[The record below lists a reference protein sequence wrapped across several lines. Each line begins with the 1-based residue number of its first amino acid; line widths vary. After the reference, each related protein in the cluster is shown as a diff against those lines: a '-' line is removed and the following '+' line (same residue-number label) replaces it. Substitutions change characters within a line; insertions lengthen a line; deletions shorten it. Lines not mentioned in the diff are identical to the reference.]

1 MENQILSAI
10 KKSLVVFSSVV
21 LLPIC
26 SYGFVMDDC
35 VVGKTVYID
44 DWYDEEV
51 VIKQCDYSDNTIKV
65 KDLRGNSKWVKPSE
79 LMGAFAREV
88 ENAGENMLIEFVAKA
103 LSNHSN

>member
-1 MENQILSAI
+1 MKKVVLVSVE
-10 KKSLVVFSSVV
+10 KSLVVLILVV

-44 DWYDEEV
+44 DWHDEEV

-65 KDLRGNSKWVKPSE
+65 KDLRGNTKWVNPSK
-79 LMGAFAREV
+79 LMGGFGKALED
-88 ENAGENMLIEFVAKA
+88 AGEDMLIDFLAKA
-103 LSNHSN
+103 LSNNN